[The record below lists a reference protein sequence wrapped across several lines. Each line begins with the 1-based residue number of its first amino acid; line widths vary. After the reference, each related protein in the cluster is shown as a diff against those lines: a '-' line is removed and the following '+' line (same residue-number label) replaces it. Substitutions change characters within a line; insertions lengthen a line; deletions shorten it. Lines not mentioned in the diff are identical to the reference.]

1 MNFDCHYMFKIT
13 THLIMSI
20 SLLMLSVI
28 AWAEDI
34 YLDDKIMIGLHQDK
48 SVDTPII
55 KLLPGGSRLELI
67 KRDTPL
73 SQVRDTEGTYGW
85 IDNNYLADTPP
96 GRARLQTALDKVA
109 TLEAEISDLKT
120 SPPEAG
126 NRDDRQQASDLEKEN
141 EELKQLLKSE
151 RLRVGELQAQT
162 AELKNKLGNR
172 PDDSKIAKQIQQL
185 KQEKSDLEK
194 KISSLQSDKNT
205 EPGITIDI
213 SEPDWKAL
221 LIYTGVSLVIGIFL
235 GLYLLDL
242 VNRRRHGGFRI

>member
-1 MNFDCHYMFKIT
+1 MNFDCNNMLKTVTRLFL
-13 THLIMSI
+13 LIY
-20 SLLMLSVI
+20 LLLLSVFVS
-28 AWAEDI
+28 AEDI
-34 YLDDKIMIGLHQDK
+34 YLDDKVMIGLHQDK

-55 KLLPGGSRLELI
+55 KLLPGGTRLDLI

-85 IDNNYLADTPP
+85 IDNNYLADAPP

-109 TLEAEISDLKT
+109 ALEAEISELKT

-126 NRDDRQQASDLEKEN
+126 NRDERRQSSDLEKEN

-172 PDDSKIAKQIQQL
+172 PDDSKIAKQLQQL

-194 KISSLQSDKNT
+194 KISSLQSDKHT
-205 EPGITIDI
+205 EPGIIIDI
-213 SEPDWKAL
+213 SKPDWKTM
-221 LIYTGVSLVIGIFL
+221 LIYAGISLVIGIFL